1 MTASTFLTLLSTER
15 NTLLVLLARHLE
27 NRSNIP
33 EMTSVPDDGDVTR
46 VYRRRL
52 ARGEPSGGGKTE
64 LSQVEEEAVIM
75 RLEIYRQRKQRVRKV
90 CEKYGLGNTKA
101 SIQMSNDTKYK
112 TMEDTFPW
120 PPEKSLMLQPSW
132 HLLYCWIHK
141 VASTSWSEVFFYL
154 RGKEVPA
161 SRLHEATQY
170 FSLRSHGMTLESALS
185 SSLVFTIVRHP
196 LERLVSAYRDKFEFA
211 KKFAYIYN
219 HYAHQVLNTTA
230 AGSRTSRRPSF
241 SDFVNYLLRTPVDQY
256 NDHWVPYWLHC
267 HLCEVEYDVI
277 AKMETITED
286 TDFISDRSG
295 LSSFNISLPW
305 SNKKRPREDVTSEYI
320 KQLSLTQLRR
330 LYEIYKP
337 DFEMFDYSIEP
348 YLRLFDPEQQP

>member
-1 MTASTFLTLLSTER
+1 M
-15 NTLLVLLARHLE
+15 
-27 NRSNIP
+27 
-33 EMTSVPDDGDVTR
+33 
-46 VYRRRL
+46 
-52 ARGEPSGGGKTE
+52 
-64 LSQVEEEAVIM
+64 
-75 RLEIYRQRKQRVRKV
+75 
-90 CEKYGLGNTKA
+90 
-101 SIQMSNDTKYK
+101 
-112 TMEDTFPW
+112 
-120 PPEKSLMLQPSW
+120 
-132 HLLYCWIHK
+132 
-141 VASTSWSEVFFYL
+141 ASTSWSEVFFYL
-154 RGKEVPA
+154 RVNLSNGTHLLSTSRHAGERGSRQPTTRGHSILLPEVTRYDTGGKIYCSQPA
-161 SRLHEATQY
+161 SYNEFLPQ
-170 FSLRSHGMTLESALS
+170 SALS